1 MSVGRIMAHICALFS
16 GDQTC
21 SLNLQRGQTVN
32 AGTSPT
38 KDDKESER
46 VGPSRTSL
54 SFFTDMKPLSETS
67 SRQAAFSRVNH
78 RLTPRSK
85 TLLDRTPSGF
95 SDAQCGR
102 FDANTSS

>member
-1 MSVGRIMAHICALFS
+1 MSVRRIMAHICALFS

-21 SLNLQRGQTVN
+21 SLILQRRQTVSVSDRQ
-32 AGTSPT
+32 A

-46 VGPSRTSL
+46 VGTRRSSL
-54 SFFTDMKPLSETS
+54 SFFTYMKPLSETS
-67 SRQAAFSRVNH
+67 SRQAAFGRVNH

-85 TLLDRTPSGF
+85 TLLDRTPSEF

-102 FDANTSS
+102 FDA

>member
-1 MSVGRIMAHICALFS
+1 MSAARMMAHICVMAS

-21 SLNLQRGQTVN
+21 SLILQRAQTVN
-32 AGTSPT
+32 AASLPA
-38 KDDKESER
+38 KDDKESDR
-46 VGPSRTSL
+46 VGTGRTSL
-54 SFFTDMKPLSETS
+54 SFFTCMKPLSETS

-85 TLLDRTPSGF
+85 TLLDRTPSEL

-102 FDANTSS
+102 FDA